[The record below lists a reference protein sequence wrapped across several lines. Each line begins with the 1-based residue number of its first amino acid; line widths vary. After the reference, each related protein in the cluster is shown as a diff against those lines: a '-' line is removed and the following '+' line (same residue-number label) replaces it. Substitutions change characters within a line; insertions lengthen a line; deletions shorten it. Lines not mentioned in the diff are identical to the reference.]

1 MSNILYCW
9 EKNARVFSKA
19 YFIRELLILLKK
31 LLHKIHLILSF
42 WSISFNH
49 FFYYKRARIEM
60 ILCDLFFMMPVIH
73 TCFVLNQWHVSIVL
87 HSCNGYIFHFCLMLR
102 MINIDILMLCPN
114 SKVKKWVISKIRR
127 LKFFVL

>member
-49 FFYYKRARIEM
+49 FFTINALELKWF
-60 ILCDLFFMMPVIH
+60 LCDLFFMMPVIY

-87 HSCNGYIFHFCLMLR
+87 HSCNGYIFHFCLMFR

-114 SKVKKWVISKIRR
+114 LKVKKWVISKIRR

>member
-60 ILCDLFFMMPVIH
+60 IFMWFIFYDACYLYLFCFKSM
-73 TCFVLNQWHVSIVL
+73 TCFHCFTF
-87 HSCNGYIFHFCLMLR
+87 CNGYIFHFCLMLR

-114 SKVKKWVISKIRR
+114 LKVKKWVISKIRR